1 MTFLLFCKILPIQV
15 APGSQSVTQA
25 AATRTPANAAFSS
38 QYSATTA
45 PQTPPKKGVAAGR
58 GVPPPIPPN
67 KPVIPSKQTPSR
79 RMEGATEADKK
90 KTSLPGSKEVSV
102 PVAVP
107 ADGTRTAPP
116 GIEML
121 GQELADFQ
129 QMFVTMATSN
139 NT

>member
-1 MTFLLFCKILPIQV
+1 M
-15 APGSQSVTQA
+15 TQA
-25 AATRTPANAAFSS
+25 AASRTPAKAGFHP

-45 PQTPPKKGVAAGR
+45 PQTPPKKSAVTGR

-79 RMEGATEADKK
+79 RLEGATEVDKK
-90 KTSLPGSKEVSV
+90 KTGLPGNKEATVAATAAPV
-102 PVAVP
+102 PT
-107 ADGTRTAPP
+107 DGTRTAPP

>member
-1 MTFLLFCKILPIQV
+1 MI
-15 APGSQSVTQA
+15 
-25 AATRTPANAAFSS
+25 
-38 QYSATTA
+38 
-45 PQTPPKKGVAAGR
+45 GR

-79 RMEGATEADKK
+79 RADVVTEADKK
-90 KTSLPGSKEVSV
+90 KLPAMGNKEPIASSST
-102 PVAVP
+102 AVD
-107 ADGTRTAPP
+107 ATRAAPP

>member
-1 MTFLLFCKILPIQV
+1 M
-15 APGSQSVTQA
+15 TQA
-25 AATRTPANAAFSS
+25 AASRTSAKAGFPP

-45 PQTPPKKGVAAGR
+45 PQTPPKKSAVAGR

-90 KTSLPGSKEVSV
+90 KPSLPGNKEATVAPAAVSS
-102 PVAVP
+102 
-107 ADGTRTAPP
+107 DGTRAAPP

>member
-1 MTFLLFCKILPIQV
+1 MQNT
-15 APGSQSVTQA
+15 SQSSSTS
-25 AATRTPANAAFSS
+25 RTPNKSTFHPSFQQQS
-38 QYSATTA
+38 PGA
-45 PQTPPKKGVAAGR
+45 PQAPPKKGAAIGR

-67 KPVIPSKQTPSR
+67 KPVIPTKQTPAR
-79 RMEGATEADKK
+79 RPDNTEPDKK
-90 KTSLPGSKEVSV
+90 KNNMSSNKDTTIQDPARAPG
-102 PVAVP
+102 
-107 ADGTRTAPP
+107 P

>member
-1 MTFLLFCKILPIQV
+1 MISTP
-15 APGSQSVTQA
+15 QA
-25 AATRTPANAAFSS
+25 GTLRTITKAAFHPTYT
-38 QYSATTA
+38 QNTA
-45 PQTPPKKGVAAGR
+45 PQTPPKKGSVVGR

-67 KPVIPSKQTPSR
+67 KPIIPNKQTPIR
-79 RMEGATEADKK
+79 RSEGVEADKK
-90 KTSLPGSKEVSV
+90 KMNTPGTKEIVNPSTSTEPGRS
-102 PVAVP
+102 
-107 ADGTRTAPP
+107 APP

>member
-1 MTFLLFCKILPIQV
+1 M
-15 APGSQSVTQA
+15 TQA
-25 AATRTPANAAFSS
+25 AASRASAKAGFHP
-38 QYSATTA
+38 QYSATTTA
-45 PQTPPKKGVAAGR
+45 PQTPPKKGAVAGR

-79 RMEGATEADKK
+79 RLESTTEVDKK
-90 KTSLPGSKEVSV
+90 KLSMTGNKDLPTTTTATV
-102 PVAVP
+102 PN
-107 ADGTRTAPP
+107 DGTRAAPS